1 MSNPVYLHVTLKI
14 HAEKRQMFYDVMA
27 EAVPIIESLGWK
39 FIGAW
44 VDGVGRLNTVVDL
57 WELEDANMYFDV
69 MREFS
74 KHADYPSINARM
86 NESIEE
92 EVVHMMTKVPYGR
105 R

>member
-1 MSNPVYLHVTLKI
+1 MKKPVYLHVTLKI
-14 HAEKRQMFYDVMA
+14 DAEKRDMFFEVMK
-27 EAVPIIESLGWK
+27 EAVPIIEELGWK

-44 VDGVGRLNTVVDL
+44 VDNVGRLNTVVDL

-69 MREFS
+69 MSAFAKRPE
-74 KHADYPSINARM
+74 YPSIIERM
-86 NESIEE
+86 NASIEE

>member
-14 HAEKRQMFYDVMA
+14 DAEKRDMFFDVMK
-27 EAVPIIESLGWK
+27 EAVPILEGLGWK

-44 VDGVGRLNTVVDL
+44 VDRVGRLNTVVDL

-69 MREFS
+69 MSQFA
-74 KHADYPSINARM
+74 KHDDYPSIVARM
-86 NESIEE
+86 DAAIDE

>member
-1 MSNPVYLHVTLKI
+1 MADPIYLHVTLKI
-14 HAEKRQMFYDVMA
+14 RAEKRKMFYEVME

-44 VDGVGRLNTVVDL
+44 ADGVGRLNTVVDL

-69 MREFS
+69 MSAFS
-74 KHADYPSINARM
+74 KDERYPSIVERM
-86 NESIEE
+86 NAAIEE
-92 EVVHMMTKVPYGR
+92 EVVHMMSKVPYGR

>member
-1 MSNPVYLHVTLKI
+1 MANPVYLHVTLKI
-14 HAEKRQMFYDVMA
+14 DATKRDIFYGVMA
-27 EAVPIIESLGWK
+27 EAVPIIEELGWR

-69 MREFS
+69 MSAFS
-74 KHADYPSINARM
+74 QRPEYPSIVARM
-86 NESIEE
+86 NDTIDE
-92 EVVHMMTKVPYGR
+92 EVVHMMSKVPYGR